1 MKTSQTGINLIKQFE
16 GLRLQAYK
24 PVSTEKFY
32 TIGYGHYGSDVTK
45 GMKINEAQAEE
56 YLKKDLAK
64 FEKSVTDL
72 NQKWTQNEFDA
83 LVSFT
88 YNCGAGCLKRL
99 VAGRDKLQI
108 ADALL
113 LYNKA
118 GGKVLS
124 GLVRRRK
131 AERRLFL
138 ENNEV
143 ERIAREVKEGLWG
156 DGRIRKDRLTA
167 AGYNYLDVQR
177 VVNRLSTG
185 C

>member
-1 MKTSQTGINLIKQFE
+1 MKISKQGINLIKQFE
-16 GLRLQAYK
+16 GLHLQAYK
-24 PVSTEKFY
+24 PVAKEKFY
-32 TIGYGHYGSDVTK
+32 TIGYGHNGSDVTK
-45 GMKINEAQAEE
+45 GMKITEVRAEE

-64 FEKSVTDL
+64 SEKSVTEL

-83 LVSFT
+83 LVSFC
-88 YNCGAGCLKRL
+88 YNCGTENLKRL

-108 ADALL
+108 ADAFL

-131 AERRLFL
+131 AERKLFL
-138 ENNEV
+138 ENNKLEK
-143 ERIAREVKEGLWG
+143 IAREVIEGLWG
-156 DGRIRKDRLTA
+156 NGRTRKEKLTA

-177 VVNRLSTG
+177 VVNRLITG
-185 C
+185 G